1 MARFRD
7 IRLDLQG
14 DGVDGVETPG
24 GYLLAPGKTPEDI
37 LARTA
42 ALLESEGINA
52 DWPGFGDGVQHP
64 KHRST

>member
-1 MARFRD
+1 MARSRD

-14 DGVDGVETPG
+14 DGMDAVETPG

-42 ALLESEGINA
+42 SLLESEGIDP
-52 DWPGFGDGVQHP
+52 DWPGFGGAAQHP
-64 KHRST
+64 ERRPG

>member
-14 DGVDGVETPG
+14 DGMDGVETPG

-42 ALLESEGINA
+42 ALLESEGIDA
-52 DWPGFGDGVQHP
+52 DWPGFEDGAQP
-64 KHRST
+64 PRRSG